1 MNITTSVV
9 ERNKNLKDQINREGL
24 MREAVGINYYKRII
38 SIYPSVSKNI
48 HNIDGNNVLLSSK
61 CMIINYSI
69 SQNQK
74 IPNATLF
81 NKTTYICDL
90 NFPGNI
96 TPEMLMMPDISKI
109 LSNASIEPIYA
120 FNNPHY
126 EKNDNK
132 YVDLGLTMV
141 DLNSIGDYGVIN
153 FSQNNNDERRDYIRD
168 IVTPEYFNPKLYIPQ
183 EKEFGDNNC
192 TKNGVITDFIDNHTS
207 IIKDVHN
214 YKRNIKVYKNGIE
227 RTDRVIN
234 KRTLKTNEL
243 LLDIFSDI
251 IFLPIEDLD
260 MIIYTVGGINYNI
273 RKFTTFKRFNNEI
286 NKYYYSKTVNSIL
299 KTIKNFRNIMNG
311 ENFYINIQKSETL
324 FSLNIAFNN
333 KDNSVDEI
341 RITNPIYKLY
351 SQFALNNESIVNNIE
366 NDIEYSK
373 ACLIED
379 HYNSENT
386 IRGLIN
392 NINAISDNIQSI
404 ATISHQ
410 IDNYKAGL
418 ISNHYDNKQK
428 LIE

>member
-24 MREAVGINYYKRII
+24 MKEAVGINYYKRII

-74 IPNATLF
+74 IPNAILF

-126 EKNDNK
+126 EKSDNK

-260 MIIYTVGGINYNI
+260 MIIDTVGGVNYNI

-418 ISNHYDNKQK
+418 ISSHYDNKQK

>member
-260 MIIYTVGGINYNI
+260 MIIDTVGGINYNI

>member
-24 MREAVGINYYKRII
+24 MKEAVGINYYKRII

-74 IPNATLF
+74 IPNAILF

-126 EKNDNK
+126 EKSDNK

-260 MIIYTVGGINYNI
+260 MIIDTVGGVNYNI

>member
-9 ERNKNLKDQINREGL
+9 ERNKNLKDQINRAGL

-74 IPNATLF
+74 ILNATLF

-132 YVDLGLTMV
+132 YIDLGLTMV
-141 DLNSIGDYGVIN
+141 DLNSVGDCGVIN
-153 FSQNNNDERRDYIRD
+153 FSQNNNDEKRDYIRD

-183 EKEFGDNNC
+183 EREFSDNNC

-260 MIIYTVGGINYNI
+260 MIIDTVGGINYNI
-273 RKFTTFKRFNNEI
+273 RKFTTFKRFNIEI
-286 NKYYYSKTVNSIL
+286 NRHYYSKTVNSIL

-324 FSLNIAFNN
+324 FSLNVAFNN

-392 NINAISDNIQSI
+392 NINAISDNIKNI
-404 ATISHQ
+404 TTISQQ
-410 IDNYKAGL
+410 IDNYKIGL

>member
-126 EKNDNK
+126 EKSDNK
-132 YVDLGLTMV
+132 YIDLGLTMV
-141 DLNSIGDYGVIN
+141 DLNSVGDCGVIN
-153 FSQNNNDERRDYIRD
+153 FSQNNNDEKRDYIRD

-192 TKNGVITDFIDNHTS
+192 TKHGVITDFIDNHTS

-260 MIIYTVGGINYNI
+260 MIIDTVGGINYNI

-299 KTIKNFRNIMNG
+299 KTVKNFRNIMNG

-324 FSLNIAFNN
+324 FSLNVAFNN

-392 NINAISDNIQSI
+392 NINAISDNIKNI
-404 ATISHQ
+404 TTISQQ
-410 IDNYKAGL
+410 IDNYKIGL

>member
-24 MREAVGINYYKRII
+24 MRKAVGINYYKRII

-126 EKNDNK
+126 EKSDNK

-141 DLNSIGDYGVIN
+141 DLNSVGDYGLIN
-153 FSQNNNDERRDYIRD
+153 FSQNNNDEKRDYIRD

-183 EKEFGDNNC
+183 EREFGDNNC

-227 RTDRVIN
+227 RSDRVIN

-260 MIIYTVGGINYNI
+260 MIIDTVGGINYNI
-273 RKFTTFKRFNNEI
+273 RKFTTFKRFNIEI
-286 NKYYYSKTVNSIL
+286 NRHYYNKTVNSIL

-324 FSLNIAFNN
+324 FSLNVAFNN

-392 NINAISDNIQSI
+392 NINAISDNIQNI
-404 ATISHQ
+404 TTISKQ
-410 IDNYKAGL
+410 IDNYKVGL
-418 ISNHYDNKQK
+418 ISNHYENKQK

>member
-126 EKNDNK
+126 EKSDNK

-141 DLNSIGDYGVIN
+141 DLNSVGDYGLIN
-153 FSQNNNDERRDYIRD
+153 FSQNNNDEKRDYIRD

-183 EKEFGDNNC
+183 EKE
-192 TKNGVITDFIDNHTS
+192 
-207 IIKDVHN
+207 
-214 YKRNIKVYKNGIE
+214 
-227 RTDRVIN
+227 DR
-234 KRTLKTNEL
+234 
-243 LLDIFSDI
+243 
-251 IFLPIEDLD
+251 
-260 MIIYTVGGINYNI
+260 
-273 RKFTTFKRFNNEI
+273 
-286 NKYYYSKTVNSIL
+286 
-299 KTIKNFRNIMNG
+299 
-311 ENFYINIQKSETL
+311 
-324 FSLNIAFNN
+324 
-333 KDNSVDEI
+333 
-341 RITNPIYKLY
+341 
-351 SQFALNNESIVNNIE
+351 
-366 NDIEYSK
+366 
-373 ACLIED
+373 
-379 HYNSENT
+379 
-386 IRGLIN
+386 
-392 NINAISDNIQSI
+392 
-404 ATISHQ
+404 
-410 IDNYKAGL
+410 
-418 ISNHYDNKQK
+418 
-428 LIE
+428 

>member
-126 EKNDNK
+126 EKSDNK
-132 YVDLGLTMV
+132 YIDLGLTMV
-141 DLNSIGDYGVIN
+141 DLNSVGDCGVIN
-153 FSQNNNDERRDYIRD
+153 FSQNNNDEKRDYIRD

-183 EKEFGDNNC
+183 EREFSDNNC

-260 MIIYTVGGINYNI
+260 MIIDTVGGINYNI
-273 RKFTTFKRFNNEI
+273 RKFTTFKRFNIEI
-286 NKYYYSKTVNSIL
+286 NRHYYSKTVNSIL

-324 FSLNIAFNN
+324 FSLNVAFNN

-392 NINAISDNIQSI
+392 NINAISDNIQNI
-404 ATISHQ
+404 TTISQQ
-410 IDNYKAGL
+410 IDNYKVGL
-418 ISNHYDNKQK
+418 ISNHYENKQK

>member
-126 EKNDNK
+126 EKSDNK

-207 IIKDVHN
+207 IIKDIHN

-260 MIIYTVGGINYNI
+260 MIVDTVGGINYNI

-311 ENFYINIQKSETL
+311 ENFYINIQKNETL

>member
-74 IPNATLF
+74 IPNVILF

-126 EKNDNK
+126 EKSDNK

-168 IVTPEYFNPKLYIPQ
+168 IVTPEYFNPKLYVPQ

-260 MIIYTVGGINYNI
+260 MIIDTVGGVNYNI

-324 FSLNIAFNN
+324 FSLNIVFNN

-386 IRGLIN
+386 IKGLIN
-392 NINAISDNIQSI
+392 NINVISDNIRSI

>member
-24 MREAVGINYYKRII
+24 MKEAVGINYYKRII

-74 IPNATLF
+74 IPNAILF

-126 EKNDNK
+126 EKSDNK

-168 IVTPEYFNPKLYIPQ
+168 IITPEYFNPKLYVPQ

-192 TKNGVITDFIDNHTS
+192 AKNGVITDFIDNHTS

-260 MIIYTVGGINYNI
+260 MIIDTVGGVNYNI

-386 IRGLIN
+386 IKGLIN

-410 IDNYKAGL
+410 IDNYKVGL

>member
-126 EKNDNK
+126 EKSDNN

-141 DLNSIGDYGVIN
+141 DLNSVGDYGLIN
-153 FSQNNNDERRDYIRD
+153 FSQNNNDEKRDYIRD

-227 RTDRVIN
+227 RTDRIIN

-260 MIIYTVGGINYNI
+260 MIIDTVGGINYNI

-299 KTIKNFRNIMNG
+299 KTVKNFRNIMNG

-366 NDIEYSK
+366 NDIGYSK

-379 HYNSENT
+379 HYNNDNT

-392 NINAISDNIQSI
+392 NINAISDNIKNI
-404 ATISHQ
+404 TTISQQ
-410 IDNYKAGL
+410 IDNYKIGL